1 MLWCLF
7 CFASAL
13 VLPLPPPRADLFAAR
28 VDDEPEYVRMI
39 EQLLWPGRSHWPLQK
54 SWDVDVSR
62 LLFPS
67 VAGQQG

>member
-1 MLWCLF
+1 M
-7 CFASAL
+7 A
-13 VLPLPPPRADLFAAR
+13 VLPVDNSPAVDGACAADADRCR
-28 VDDEPEYVRMI
+28 VYDEPEYVRMI

-67 VAGQQG
+67 VADQQG